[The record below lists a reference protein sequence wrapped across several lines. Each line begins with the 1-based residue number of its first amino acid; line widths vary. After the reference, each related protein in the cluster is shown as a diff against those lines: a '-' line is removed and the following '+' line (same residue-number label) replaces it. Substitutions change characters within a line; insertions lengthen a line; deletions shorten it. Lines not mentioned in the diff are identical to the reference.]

1 MAEKY
6 QSKKQLLSSVPLTTI
21 PTGINGS
28 FKIKDNELK

>member
-21 PTGINGS
+21 PTGIMDL
-28 FKIKDNELK
+28 FKNKR